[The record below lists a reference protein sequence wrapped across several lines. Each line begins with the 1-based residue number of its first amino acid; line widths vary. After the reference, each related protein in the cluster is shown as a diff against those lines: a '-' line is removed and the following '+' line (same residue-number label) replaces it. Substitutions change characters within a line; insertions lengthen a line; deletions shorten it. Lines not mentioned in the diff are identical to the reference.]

1 MPWMLWELK
10 LMLQMLLELEEEVV
24 EEFHSM
30 VLDSLEPDCL
40 ELVKFRNCRGLVVP
54 HCWKLMAPD
63 CWKLMVPNC
72 RELVVPDCW
81 ELVEFRDCW
90 ELVEF
95 QDCWELVE
103 FQDCWE
109 LVEFQEI
116 GAGEDPL
123 LLVIKAG
130 EDPQVRVALGVLGQL
145 LSHCF
150 RRLDAMVQVG
160 TGRALLGRWQLQ

>member
-1 MPWMLWELK
+1 MLLE
-10 LMLQMLLELEEEVV
+10 LELEEEVV

-40 ELVKFRNCRGLVVP
+40 ELVEFRNCRRLVVP
-54 HCWKLMAPD
+54 HRWKLMPLD

-72 RELVVPDCW
+72 RELVVPG
-81 ELVEFRDCW
+81 CW

-103 FQDCWE
+103 FQVIE
-109 LVEFQEI
+109 AE
-116 GAGEDPL
+116 EDPL
-123 LLVIKAG
+123 LLVIEAG
-130 EDPQVRVALGVLGQL
+130 EGPQVRVALGVLSQL
-145 LSHCF
+145 LSCCF

-160 TGRALLGRWQLQ
+160 TGRALLGR